1 MCEDTTRQGS
11 SGASGGHHPGP
22 HALRP
27 SHADAAMA
35 PNRLSLFV
43 RSYRTAL
50 SSPWLKIILAN
61 LYEVWSQLPCYWAD
75 FDAREKGRGKGSL
88 FSSGVI
94 GKRVP
99 KKRDSLT
106 ACTRGPG
113 KVRGTPRWEEACA
126 EERGNRRVGSLPM
139 RFCLKCR
146 ALFTT
151 LFRLPLYFRP
161 RTEYRYHRK
170 MLLSATKCGIVY
182 QRRKYLLTN

>member
-27 SHADAAMA
+27 SHTDAAIA

-61 LYEVWSQLPCYWAD
+61 VYEVWSQLPCYWAD

-126 EERGNRRVGSLPM
+126 EERGNRCVGSLPM
-139 RFCLKCR
+139 RSVSNAGHCSQRSFACPCIVALGRNTGIIERCCCQLQNAAKCIIHFSI
-146 ALFTT
+146 L
-151 LFRLPLYFRP
+151 
-161 RTEYRYHRK
+161 
-170 MLLSATKCGIVY
+170 
-182 QRRKYLLTN
+182 